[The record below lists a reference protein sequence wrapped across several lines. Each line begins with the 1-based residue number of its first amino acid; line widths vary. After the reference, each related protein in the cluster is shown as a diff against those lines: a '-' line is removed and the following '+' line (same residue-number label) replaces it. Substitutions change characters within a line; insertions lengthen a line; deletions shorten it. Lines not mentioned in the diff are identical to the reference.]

1 MTIIPRVYIIDDD
14 PAVCDSLALW
24 LGMRGHRTQMFDS
37 AEAFLAVAQAPLRGC
52 AIVDLRLGGIDGLE
66 LQRQL
71 QARAIA
77 LPLIFVTGHG
87 DVATARNALKAGAF
101 DFIEKPIDNDRLVE
115 LVGAALAED
124 ARRAAQEAQA
134 QNLSERLKRLT
145 QRERQVLTQVV
156 AGKHNREIAAE
167 LGISART
174 VEVYKARVMDKLH
187 VRRVPD
193 LVRLVLNA
201 EGDAGA
207 IAPDGAGT
215 QPA

>member
-1 MTIIPRVYIIDDD
+1 MPTSPRVYIIDDD
-14 PAVCDSLALW
+14 SGVRDSLALW
-24 LGMRGHRTQMFDS
+24 LGMRGHRTQVFES
-37 AEAFLAVAQAPLRGC
+37 AEAFLAGAHAPLRGC
-52 AIVDLRLGGIDGLE
+52 AVVDLKLGGIDGLE

-71 QARAIA
+71 AARAIA

-124 ARRAAQEAQA
+124 GRRAAHEAEAQDLA
-134 QNLSERLKRLT
+134 ERMKRLT
-145 QRERQVLTQVV
+145 QRERQVLAQVV
-156 AGKHNREIAAE
+156 AGKHNREIAAD

-174 VEVYKARVMDKLH
+174 VEVYKARVMDKLQ

-207 IAPDGAGT
+207 RALDAGT
-215 QPA
+215 LPA